1 MRLKR
6 NALRAV
12 AGALAW
18 MLLSAPALA
27 EDKRHAVVMT
37 HDFTP
42 ARAALLTELVSRFN
56 AQDKRYRVELLRR
69 GDASADKPT
78 LMVLDGDDEQALRRS
93 KQFSP
98 MYQVMAASGYT
109 LGRARGRAADIGMTV
124 DDAGRRLALPVGMH
138 TPVLF
143 MNRQAFREVG
153 LDPDTPPRTW
163 KSLQDALGKLFEAGY
178 ACPYTVARPS
188 WVMLDNVSAR
198 QNEGVTRR
206 QGRSEQLSVN
216 GMLQIRHVAMMASWV
231 RARYLHVFDSNAE
244 AEKRFAHGE
253 CAVIA
258 ASSADW
264 PTFNQT
270 AAFDIAVGEL
280 PYYDDERGGV
290 GGTLAD
296 GPSLWAAARKS
307 RNDYRAAAS
316 FVRFMLQP
324 DSQLA
329 WQRGT
334 GFLPLDASGM
344 VAGKAV
350 ADDQPNLKVARTQ
363 LRLDDTKSSGIGL
376 AALPRRT
383 EVRAI
388 LDEELAAVWADVKPA
403 KQALDTAVVRAS
415 AVK

>member
-1 MRLKR
+1 MMRMK
-6 NALRAV
+6 ALRAV
-12 AGALAW
+12 AGAFVLTVLCA
-18 MLLSAPALA
+18 SAIAG
-27 EDKRHAVVMT
+27 DKRHAVIMT
-37 HDFTP
+37 HEFDP
-42 ARAALLTELVSRFN
+42 ARAALLTDLVTAFN
-56 AQDKRYRVELLRR
+56 AQDKRYRVELHRR
-69 GDASADKPT
+69 DEAAGVKPT
-78 LMVLDGDDEQALRRS
+78 LMVLDGDDEQALVRS
-93 KQFSP
+93 KKFKP
-98 MYQVMAASGYT
+98 MYSVMSASGYS
-109 LGRARGRAADIGMTV
+109 LGRASGRAAGIGMTV
-124 DDAGRRLALPVGMH
+124 DRAGRRLALPVGMH

-206 QGRSEQLSVN
+206 KGRAEQLSVN

-231 RARYLHVFDSNAE
+231 RARYLHVFDSRVE
-244 AEKRFAHGE
+244 AEKRFERGE
-253 CAVIA
+253 CAIIA
-258 ASSADW
+258 ASSASW

-280 PYYDDERGGV
+280 PYYDDQYGDV
-290 GGTLAD
+290 GSTLAD

-316 FVRFMLQP
+316 FVRFMLKP
-324 DSQLA
+324 ENQLA

-334 GFLPLDASGM
+334 GYLPLDTKGM

-350 ADDQPNLKVARTQ
+350 ADDQPNLKVASAQ
-363 LRLDDTKSSGIGL
+363 LKLGESKSSSVKL
-376 AALPRRT
+376 SALPRRT

-403 KQALDTAVVRAS
+403 KLALDTAVVRAS
-415 AVK
+415 SVK